1 MSTSCAQDKFITN
14 QYILLLQQCNWLQ
27 KFTTAHEKSLDSNL
41 PSNIHKI
48 SNSIDRMDSD
58 LLKKWVAE
66 IKVQENQIATTRRN
80 TLNPDQQMSSIEVH
94 ESNSNITYNDCNN
107 NTIHDTKIIAKEHV
121 DLTFLKPESII
132 NKIGNEY
139 MLNSKQWIAFHII
152 TQYFIQKFIIKQ
164 DTPSKHLSMLITGPG
179 GTGKTH
185 VVHAVKSVM
194 QHYNC
199 AHMIRFLAPTGSAA
213 NLIDGMTIHKG
224 LGIKIKSHKKG
235 KGNREPGE
243 TEEDYSVIINIK
255 NHTQLRDE
263 WKNVEF
269 VLIDETSLLSLQL
282 LAEIDHALR
291 FAKENPDIWF
301 GGIAIIFS
309 GDLFQYPPVGG
320 SPLYTPIKPYANQT
334 NDEIQKR
341 LGRLAW
347 KTINTVVNF
356 TEQQQMNNDKE
367 FGDVVARLR
376 V

>member
-1 MSTSCAQDKFITN
+1 
-14 QYILLLQQCNWLQ
+14 
-27 KFTTAHEKSLDSNL
+27 
-41 PSNIHKI
+41 
-48 SNSIDRMDSD
+48 
-58 LLKKWVAE
+58 
-66 IKVQENQIATTRRN
+66 
-80 TLNPDQQMSSIEVH
+80 
-94 ESNSNITYNDCNN
+94 
-107 NTIHDTKIIAKEHV
+107 
-121 DLTFLKPESII
+121 
-132 NKIGNEY
+132 

-185 VVHAVKSVM
+185 VVHAVKSVIVLRCARNIM

-199 AHMIRFLAPTGSAA
+199 AHMICFLAPTGSAA

-255 NHTQLRDE
+255 NCTQPQDE

-282 LAEIDHALR
+282 LAEIDHALC
-291 FAKENPDIWF
+291 FAKEKLDIWF

-341 LGRLAW
+341 LG
-347 KTINTVVNF
+347 
-356 TEQQQMNNDKE
+356 
-367 FGDVVARLR
+367 
-376 V
+376 